1 MTDAAA
7 GTARKVA
14 LVIGSGS
21 VKCAAAL
28 GLQRVFARDGIGID
42 MVVGCSGGSIYAA
55 LLAAGFDTSRSIEM
69 TRRLWTR
76 EITSRRHTPSLLRAF
91 LPGVFGFSEDFGLK
105 SDALVMQRLKEVFG
119 DTRIENL
126 PTRLHLTA
134 TDFRTGEQVVLSEG
148 RLVDAIR
155 ASIAIPFIFRPWKIG
170 GRLLIDGFV
179 SDPLPVGVA
188 IREGAEVIVAMGFES
203 PYQSSISSPARFAF
217 QLSSIMTNNLLRSR
231 FAFHNLAH
239 HAEVIPVI
247 PQFSQRIRLFDTEKI
262 PLIIEEGERA
272 AEEQLPYLRRLLGS
286 SPAEGFRA

>member
-1 MTDAAA
+1 MSISPGIAP
-7 GTARKVA
+7 ARRVA

-28 GLQRVFARDGIGID
+28 GLQRVLRREGIGVD

-55 LLAAGFDTSRSIEM
+55 FLAAGFDTEDAVRLTKE
-69 TRRLWTR
+69 LWTR
-76 EITSRRHTPSLLRAF
+76 EITNQRDTLSLVRALF
-91 LPGVFGFSEDFGLK
+91 PRLLGFTEDFGLK
-105 SDALVMQRLKEVFG
+105 RDTLIMRRLRHVFG
-119 DTRIENL
+119 ERRVDGL
-126 PTRLHLTA
+126 QTRLYLTA
-134 TDFRTGEQVVLSEG
+134 TDFHTGEQVVLSDG
-148 RLVDAIR
+148 LLVDGIR

-170 GRLLIDGFV
+170 ERLLIDGFM

-188 IREGAEVIVAMGFES
+188 IREGADVIVAMGFES
-203 PYQSSISSPARFAF
+203 PYQGTVNSPARFSF

-262 PLIIEEGERA
+262 PMIIEEGERA
-272 AEEQLPYLRRLLGS
+272 AEEQLPYLRRLLAAPAGS
-286 SPAEGFRA
+286 IA